1 MCCEEE
7 LLSAGSGAD
16 EREIAD
22 GQDIENPAVWGG
34 DSCRREFL
42 FRIHCVVSGKK
53 VYTILIHADAFPL

>member
-34 DSCRREFL
+34 FLPPGVFISHTLRRFWKEGIHNTDSC
-42 FRIHCVVSGKK
+42 
-53 VYTILIHADAFPL
+53 